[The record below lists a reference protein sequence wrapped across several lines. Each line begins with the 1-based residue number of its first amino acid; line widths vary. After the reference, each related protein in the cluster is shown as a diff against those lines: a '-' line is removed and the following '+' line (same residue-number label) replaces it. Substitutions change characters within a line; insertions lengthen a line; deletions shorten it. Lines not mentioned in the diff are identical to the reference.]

1 MTKTVKVIVERQF
14 RMDEGVKAESLLI
27 EMRSKALRAH
37 GYVGGETLVSVE
49 DPSILVTIS
58 TWVDEAS
65 WRAWA
70 SSSRRQEIMRKI
82 APLTVFPEKISI
94 FRVVSGSG
102 T

>member
-1 MTKTVKVIVERQF
+1 MIKVIVERQF
-14 RMDEGVKAESLLI
+14 RRTGGVKAESLLI

-37 GYVGGETLVSVE
+37 GYVGGETLSSVE
-49 DPSILVTIS
+49 DPSVLVTVS
-58 TWVDEAS
+58 TWADEAS

-70 SSSRRQEIMRKI
+70 SSSPRQEITRKI
-82 APLTVFPEKISI
+82 APLLVSPEKVSI